1 MRLPSRSWPIPF
13 VVSFHQHSPPVS
25 RISHQ
30 HSPSGWPVIDRF
42 TSNAYDLVRLELTVT
57 DLERDLLRAS
67 LPTPPAHPRALV
79 TVLEGMA
86 LRRPVESPTRGR
98 KAKRKAAEA
107 TRKVE
112 EAKNRELR
120 KKLEQSKK

>member
-1 MRLPSRSWPIPF
+1 MNPSRWRA
-13 VVSFHQHSPPVS
+13 VMRVC
-25 RISHQ
+25 
-30 HSPSGWPVIDRF
+30 
-42 TSNAYDLVRLELTVT
+42 ET
-57 DLERDLLRAS
+57 DLQILVLDLEGDLLKAK
-67 LPTPPAHPRALV
+67 LPLRSEHPRALV